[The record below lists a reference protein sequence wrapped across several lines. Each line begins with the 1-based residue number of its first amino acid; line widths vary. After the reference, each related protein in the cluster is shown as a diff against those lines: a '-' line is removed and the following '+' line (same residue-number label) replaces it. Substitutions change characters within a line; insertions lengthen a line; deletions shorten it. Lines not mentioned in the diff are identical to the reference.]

1 MPKFCVYCGKEIK
14 GTDKFCI
21 HCGKPLLTDLP
32 KTDEKSDLTVSEDLK
47 KITSEKKQKKKAKKE
62 KVEEKVEEEEIEEVI
77 EEEIEEVIEEEI
89 EEKKKEKKE
98 KEVKSLPDDVKEHIE
113 IHLQLNAIREKKKT
127 LAEKL
132 MELQKMV
139 KSPQYDTDFEFGEK
153 INVQLKAVKSL
164 IEEVKQKENEL
175 QQRVKSK
182 FIVEKLNMDIAIK
195 RDQLKNLMREHK
207 LKKIR
212 DKDVV
217 KKLKEKYTQ
226 ELEELIN
233 QKEEL
238 VAGIFKW
245 IEEIIDEKNELT
257 IESKFNKARFSSKEI
272 SEDVFKE
279 KDNEFE
285 KQINKLSG
293 KINTLKKLIK

>member
-1 MPKFCVYCGKEIK
+1 MPKFCVYCGKAIK
-14 GTDKFCI
+14 GIDKFCV

-32 KTDEKSDLTVSEDLK
+32 KTDDLTVSEEVK
-47 KITSEKKQKKKAKKE
+47 KIKSEKKQKKKAKKE
-62 KVEEKVEEEEIEEVI
+62 KVEEKVEEKIEEVE
-77 EEEIEEVIEEEI
+77 EEEIEEVIEEEK
-89 EEKKKEKKE
+89 EEKKKE
-98 KEVKSLPDDVKEHIE
+98 KEVKSLPDEVKEHIE
-113 IHLQLNAIREKKKT
+113 IHLQLNEIREKKKT

-132 MELQKMV
+132 IAFQKMV

-153 INVQLKAVKSL
+153 INIQLKAVKTL
-164 IEEVKQKENEL
+164 IEEVKQRENEL
-175 QQRVKSK
+175 QQKVKSK

-217 KKLKEKYTQ
+217 KKLKEKYKQ
-226 ELEELIN
+226 QLEDLIS

-238 VAGIFKW
+238 IAGIFKW

-272 SEDVFKE
+272 SEGVFKE

-285 KQINKLSG
+285 KQINKLNS
-293 KINTLKKLIK
+293 KIDTLKKLIK

>member
-1 MPKFCVYCGKEIK
+1 MPKFCVYCGKAIK
-14 GTDKFCI
+14 GTDKFCV

-32 KTDEKSDLTVSEDLK
+32 KTDDLTVSEDVT
-47 KITSEKKQKKKAKKE
+47 KIKSEKKQKKKAKKE
-62 KVEEKVEEEEIEEVI
+62 KVEEKVEEKIEEIEEEETEEVI
-77 EEEIEEVIEEEI
+77 EEER
-89 EEKKKEKKE
+89 EEKKKDKRE
-98 KEVKSLPDDVKEHIE
+98 KEVKPLPDDVKEHID
-113 IHLQLNAIREKKKT
+113 IHLQLNEIRQKKKT

-132 MELQKMV
+132 IVFQKMV

-164 IEEVKQKENEL
+164 IEELKQREKEL
-175 QQRVKSK
+175 QQKVKSK
-182 FIVEKLNMDIAIK
+182 FIVEKINMDIAIK

-217 KKLKEKYTQ
+217 KKLKEKYKQ
-226 ELEELIN
+226 QLEDLIN

-245 IEEIIDEKNELT
+245 IEEIIDERNELT

-285 KQINKLSG
+285 KQINKLSS
-293 KINTLKKLIK
+293 KIDTLKMLIK